1 MAFGLVVGV
10 ILAGALTVCAIAS
23 LFRNPRRVV
32 METQAPRGPRAT
44 LPRASE
50 ASLAA
55 QGRAPVVIEPVTYS
69 GLNKTQAEELLDWLH
84 ANGYHDCE
92 LSFDE
97 QAGFT
102 VRCR

>member
-1 MAFGLVVGV
+1 
-10 ILAGALTVCAIAS
+10 
-23 LFRNPRRVV
+23 
-32 METQAPRGPRAT
+32 METQAPRGPLAI
-44 LPRASE
+44 LPRTSE
-50 ASLAA
+50 MTRKA
-55 QGRAPVVIEPVTYS
+55 QGQPPVVIEPITYA